1 MSLLKSSKSR
11 NLYTLALLATSLLF
25 STSSNFSTLYAS
37 PNQLSQQA
45 IQLTQTNKANP
56 TTTAKPAGI
65 KVTLNGSSVTLKD
78 PVLNDNGS
86 TLLPVRALANLLGI
100 QVDYNSD
107 YKIAIASNQDT
118 TLEIPLGLSQAVN
131 NGQVVNIP
139 NTKSVTYN
147 NKTYLPVRFISE
159 QLGISINY
167 DATTKTVAIT
177 TTSPTAPVTQTP
189 APSPTP
195 QTPAPETTPAPT
207 PQANTDNSPQSV
219 FDRHGKISEIDDSFK
234 QSFKSAEDVKKI
246 LPDCKEA
253 GAKYVYENMKYVVAK
268 TELKGRT
275 MYLNGDKVSLGIDFL
290 PTGGP
295 ELSNGVIVLKDGSYV
310 TDSTLPKGKTL
321 KDVNYFAYSS
331 GDTYLIVKVTDVDL
345 TGMESIY

>member
-11 NLYTLALLATSLLF
+11 NLYTLTLLATAILF

-65 KVTLNGSSVTLKD
+65 KVTLNGSPVTLKD

-118 TLEIPLGLSQAVN
+118 ILEIPLGLSQAVN

-167 DATTKTVAIT
+167 YSETKTVAIT
-177 TTSPTAPVTQTP
+177 TTSPTAPDTQTP

-195 QTPAPETTPAPT
+195 QTPSPT
-207 PQANTDNSPQSV
+207 QTGDNSPQSV
-219 FDRHGKISEIDDSFK
+219 FDRGGKISEIDDSFK
-234 QSFKSAEDVKKI
+234 QSFKSAEEINKI
-246 LPDCKEA
+246 LPQSKGKD
-253 GAKYVYENMKYVVAK
+253 VSFIQENMKYVVAK
-268 TELKGRT
+268 TELKGRS
-275 MYLNGDKVSLGIDFL
+275 MFVEGRELGVTKSTL
-290 PTGGP
+290 PVKGTGI
-295 ELSNGVIVLKDGSYV
+295 SNGVIVFKDGSYV
-310 TDSTLPKGKTL
+310 ASSIIPEGKTVA
-321 KDVNYFAYSS
+321 DINYFAYSA
-331 GDTYLIVKVTDVDL
+331 GDTYLIVKVTDVD
-345 TGMESIY
+345 MSQMY

>member
-1 MSLLKSSKSR
+1 MLNHLKNKTVIAMLTST
-11 NLYTLALLATSLLF
+11 TLIGSGLSYPI
-25 STSSNFSTLYAS
+25 YAAQ

-65 KVTLNGSSVTLKD
+65 KVTLNGSPVTLKD

-118 TLEIPLGLSQAVN
+118 ILEIPLGLSQAAN

-167 DATTKTVAIT
+167 DSSTKTVAIT

-195 QTPAPETTPAPT
+195 QTPAP
-207 PQANTDNSPQSV
+207 QSSDNSPQSV
-219 FDRHGKISEIDDSFK
+219 FDRGGKISEIDDSFK
-234 QSFKSAEDVKKI
+234 QSFKSVEDVKKI

-253 GAKYVYENMKYVVAK
+253 GAKYVYENMNYVVAK
-268 TELKGRT
+268 TEIKDKLINVDGR
-275 MYLNGDKVSLGIDFL
+275 MLGVSKDRIPVNGAGI
-290 PTGGP
+290 
-295 ELSNGVIVLKDGSYV
+295 SNGVIVLKDGTYT
-310 TDSTLPKGKTL
+310 TDDTLPEGKTL
-321 KDVNYFAYSS
+321 EDINYFAYSS
-331 GDTYLIVKVTDVDL
+331 GSTYLIVKVTDVDMSKL
-345 TGMESIY
+345 W

>member
-25 STSSNFSTLYAS
+25 SISSNFSTLYAS

-65 KVTLNGSSVTLKD
+65 KVTLNGSPITLKD

-118 TLEIPLGLSQAVN
+118 ILEIPLGLSQAVN

-167 DATTKTVAIT
+167 DSSTKTVAIT

-195 QTPAPETTPAPT
+195 QTPQTPT
-207 PQANTDNSPQSV
+207 QTGDNSPQSV

-234 QSFKSAEDVKKI
+234 QSFKSIEDVKKI
-246 LPDCKEA
+246 FPNKTDDEA
-253 GAKYVYENMKYVVAK
+253 NYVFENKNYVVAK
-268 TELKGRT
+268 TELKGKS
-275 MYLNGDKVSLGIDFL
+275 MYMNGDEATLAKELL
-290 PTGGP
+290 PIGGTSV
-295 ELSNGVIVLKDGSYV
+295 SNGVIVFKDGTYGTS
-310 TDSTLPKGKTL
+310 SILPKGKTL
-321 KDVNYFAYSS
+321 EDVNYFAYSS
-331 GDTYLIVKVTDVDL
+331 GDTYLIVKVTDVDM
-345 TGMESIY
+345 TGMNTIR